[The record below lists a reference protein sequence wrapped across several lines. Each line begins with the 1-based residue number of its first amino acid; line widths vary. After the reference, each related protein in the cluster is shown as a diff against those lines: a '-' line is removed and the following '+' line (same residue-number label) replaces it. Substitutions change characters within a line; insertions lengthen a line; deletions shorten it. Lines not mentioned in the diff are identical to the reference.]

1 MLQDADIPDGPL
13 GVMMERGLRIV
24 ERDEIRRMARLW
36 FRVWSQT
43 QADVW
48 YNVWHDGKF
57 WVCECAHN
65 QDGHRVCQHVLAAFI
80 IAASESQESLDGPEG
95 ANLNLPEVWCG
106 NCGCVDYKWRETR
119 TLKRMVGKHERYECN
134 ECGVRFTDRPGFVGL
149 HYADWFVL
157 QALRRVANKQ
167 SPSTAAQTLW
177 EDHMIRVSG
186 RTIQRWVD
194 KFPKIIEAFAR
205 KLKAECGDA
214 ATVDEKF
221 FSSKGKGRW
230 FFYTRDMKNRF
241 ILSSETAAD
250 KLNFVAD
257 HLFANM
263 LKRLGKRP
271 RFLLSDRLKG
281 FREAFDKL
289 LYTEPEL
296 ESIQFANLA
305 LKGKHVDNNQHERQN
320 GSLDEFLHGRRAFNS
335 DHPGLFRLY
344 VVFHNFLRP
353 HMALGGKTPAE
364 AAGIVVPGHDA
375 LRTLIRAAAASRFT
389 FA

>member
-1 MLQDADIPDGPL
+1 
-13 GVMMERGLRIV
+13 
-24 ERDEIRRMARLW
+24 
-36 FRVWSQT
+36 
-43 QADVW
+43 
-48 YNVWHDGKF
+48 
-57 WVCECAHN
+57 
-65 QDGHRVCQHVLAAFI
+65 
-80 IAASESQESLDGPEG
+80 
-95 ANLNLPEVWCG
+95 
-106 NCGCVDYKWRETR
+106 
-119 TLKRMVGKHERYECN
+119 
-134 ECGVRFTDRPGFVGL
+134 
-149 HYADWFVL
+149 
-157 QALRRVANKQ
+157 
-167 SPSTAAQTLW
+167 
-177 EDHMIRVSG
+177 MIRVSG

-194 KFPKIIEAFAR
+194 KFPKLIEAFAR

-296 ESIQFANLA
+296 ESIQSANLA

-335 DHPGLFRLY
+335 DHPGLFRLCRIPQLFAAPHGAGRQDPRRSGGHCCAGARY
-344 VVFHNFLRP
+344 VAHADTGGGSLAVYVRLTSNYDRLAGDAADGAVFA
-353 HMALGGKTPAE
+353 M
-364 AAGIVVPGHDA
+364 VVPD
-375 LRTLIRAAAASRFT
+375 LCKFNL
-389 FA
+389 